1 MGERNSHDHA
11 QTMDPILNALR
22 IPFRF
27 IFRLDEIK
35 PSIKKAFFH
44 ADLSNWP
51 VAMVF
56 TGECVE
62 VPTYAKN

>member
-1 MGERNSHDHA
+1 ME
-11 QTMDPILNALR
+11 PILNALR

-27 IFRLDEIK
+27 ISRLEEIK
-35 PSIKKAFFH
+35 PSIKKAFYH
-44 ADLSNWP
+44 ADSSNWP

-62 VPTYAKN
+62 VPSHAKN